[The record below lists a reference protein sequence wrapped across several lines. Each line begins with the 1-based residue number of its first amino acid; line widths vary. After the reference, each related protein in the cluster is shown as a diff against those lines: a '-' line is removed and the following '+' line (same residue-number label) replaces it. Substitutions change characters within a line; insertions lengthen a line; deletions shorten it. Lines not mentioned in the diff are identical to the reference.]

1 MHSAHE
7 VQACDLVDCD
17 VYSYRTDHGD
27 ETPFEE
33 QNSIWSFNYFFYN
46 RKLKRIVHFTCRS
59 ISTAAADDGAP
70 LSTPEISLTTEARGT
85 EPPDSD
91 SEIVGGMDDVS

>member
-1 MHSAHE
+1 M
-7 VQACDLVDCD
+7 QACALTDCD
-17 VYSYRTDHGD
+17 VYSYRTDRGD

-59 ISTAAADDGAP
+59 LSTAAADDGEP
-70 LSTPEISLTTEARGT
+70 QSTPEISLTTDVRSAEVADA
-85 EPPDSD
+85 DSD